1 EGEIDAAREAFLE
14 AKHLY
19 PASAEVLWSYGNFLL
34 RQNELES
41 AFAEFHRAI
50 EENPEL
56 GAEAVR
62 ICRHVEPDFNQI
74 LYRVLPPKAEAYLSV
89 VGKLTNEADTSDA
102 LKVWSK

>member
-41 AFAEFHRAI
+41 AFVEFRRAI
-50 EENPEL
+50 EENPQL
-56 GAEAVR
+56 GGEAVR
-62 ICRHVEPDFNQI
+62 ICRHVEPDFDQI
-74 LYRVLPPKAEAYLSV
+74 LYRVLPPKAQAYLNALEE
-89 VGKLTNEADTSDA
+89 LTNETDIADA
-102 LKVWSK
+102 LKV